1 MTLSIQD
8 KVSELLFEEADYLDQ
23 KQWSKWLN
31 LYTEDCI
38 YWVPAWI
45 NESVYT
51 TNPDEELNLLYLK
64 GKQNLIDRVFR
75 IETGDSFASVP
86 MDRTTHLIS
95 NIRILSRE
103 NNSIYLKSNWI
114 VHSYGIR
121 EGQTRGGFYEFT
133 LIQTD
138 LGLKIAQKKIIL
150 IDDKLIGPVDI
161 FHL

>member
-1 MTLSIQD
+1 MNISIQD
-8 KVSELLFEEADYLDQ
+8 SVSELLFSEADYLDQ
-23 KQWSKWLN
+23 KQWSAWLD
-31 LYTEDCI
+31 LYPDDCI

-45 NESVYT
+45 NESAYT
-51 TNPDEELNLLYLK
+51 ENPDEELNLLYLK

-95 NIRILSRE
+95 NIRITSNE
-103 NNSIYLKSNWI
+103 KKSIFVKANWI
-114 VHSYGIR
+114 VHSYGVR
-121 EGQTRGGFYEFT
+121 EAQTRGGFYEFT
-133 LIQTD
+133 LIQSD

-150 IDDKLIGPVDI
+150 IDDKLVGPIDI